1 MNFTYILNL
10 LFIPSSLLNLYFKN
24 NETAVERVTN
34 IRVNDDNLVFS
45 EFFNYYYD
53 NYYLRK
59 NDDDKY
65 LENDDNY
72 LKNDDKYNKYEKYD
86 NYIEVDNFFYYFI
99 QN

>member
-10 LFIPSSLLNLYFKN
+10 LFIPSSVLNLYFDN
-24 NETAVERVTN
+24 NNTVAERVTN
-34 IRVNDDNLVFS
+34 IRVNDDSLVFS

-59 NDDDKY
+59 NDDD
-65 LENDDNY
+65 NY
-72 LKNDDKYNKYEKYD
+72 LKNDDKYLENND

>member
-10 LFIPSSLLNLYFKN
+10 LFIPSSVLNLYFN
-24 NETAVERVTN
+24 NNNTVAERVTN
-34 IRVNDDNLVFS
+34 IRVNDDSLVFS

-59 NDDDKY
+59 NDDKY
-65 LENDDNY
+65 LENDD
-72 LKNDDKYNKYEKYD
+72 KYD

>member
-10 LFIPSSLLNLYFKN
+10 LFIPSSVLNLYFN
-24 NETAVERVTN
+24 NNNTVVERVTN
-34 IRVNDDNLVFS
+34 IRVNDDNLAFS

-59 NDDDKY
+59 NDNNYLKNDDKY
-65 LENDDNY
+65 LENDD
-72 LKNDDKYNKYEKYD
+72 K
-86 NYIEVDNFFYYFI
+86 YIEVDNFFYYFI

>member
-10 LFIPSSLLNLYFKN
+10 LFIPSSVLNLYFDN
-24 NETAVERVTN
+24 NNTVAERVTN
-34 IRVNDDNLVFS
+34 IRVNDDSLVFS

-59 NDDDKY
+59 NDDD
-65 LENDDNY
+65 NY
-72 LKNDDKYNKYEKYD
+72 LKNDDKYNKYDKYDKYD

>member
-10 LFIPSSLLNLYFKN
+10 LFIPSSVLNLYFDN
-24 NETAVERVTN
+24 NNTVAERVTN
-34 IRVNDDNLVFS
+34 IRVNDDSLVFS

-59 NDDDKY
+59 NDDKY
-65 LENDDNY
+65 LENDD
-72 LKNDDKYNKYEKYD
+72 KYD